1 MSNFVKSSVRLNK
14 LEIGANTYLEM
25 IHFEDIPV
33 IQYSKC
39 ISDNMS
45 SRISNIITD
54 THGNLIDLSN
64 QITNNFSIDY
74 KFFRTYGPCRYF
86 KLEDAGTGSMTDL
99 GNLDISI
106 SFNLLIKQNLSISDN
121 DVVNRLKAYIKQ
133 RIEELNT
140 ETGDDYTIY
149 ISNIITD
156 IENEFNDYV
165 RSIELS
171 SINGKTSSYR
181 IIKYNKPNFN
191 DVDFYS
197 SVTRSDI
204 KDYVPEYINV
214 PINNIAITIRR

>member
-1 MSNFVKSSVRLNK
+1 
-14 LEIGANTYLEM
+14 
-25 IHFEDIPV
+25 
-33 IQYSKC
+33 
-39 ISDNMS
+39 
-45 SRISNIITD
+45 
-54 THGNLIDLSN
+54 
-64 QITNNFSIDY
+64 
-74 KFFRTYGPCRYF
+74 
-86 KLEDAGTGSMTDL
+86 MTDL